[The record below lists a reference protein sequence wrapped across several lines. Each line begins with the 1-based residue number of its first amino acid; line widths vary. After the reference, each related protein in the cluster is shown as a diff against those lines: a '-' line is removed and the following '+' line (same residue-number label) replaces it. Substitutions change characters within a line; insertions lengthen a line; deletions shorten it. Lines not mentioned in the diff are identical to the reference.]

1 MLDVTTV
8 GSDLTPVQQAETI
21 ADLAAFLDEFG
32 STRAVR
38 IKLQEQEIDIARLR
52 RQVQRFLAFR
62 AEDENAQDEPE
73 KDANVGE
80 IVENNA
86 IETTEKDVD
95 ETMVDLDFFLKTYK
109 STRAVREK
117 LATQRQRIENLHRTI
132 HSLEKQRQRRNDDY
146 VEYVGTVAAPAKA
159 NNRLGGEDN
168 AEARR
173 INKIYTGETGGDAAK
188 EDAVVALPECNDDD
202 STDER
207 QVTATNGGDV
217 RVKKVEVAAMG
228 AQRGIVVLDDKL
240 QRIESNEVATPDT
253 LGIMVSSLEMARSVA
268 LAVVKNLQSPVGAG
282 IAVGTLVRTALSL
295 FEMTRHA
302 ALKTAKRLRLLMV
315 VVIAVNTLVST
326 ALSFGMARGAAFKTA
341 KHLRSLTVTVI
352 AVDMLERTVLS

>member
-38 IKLQEQEIDIARLR
+38 IKLQEQEGDIARLR
-52 RQVQRFLAFR
+52 RHVQRFLAFR

-117 LATQRQRIENLHRTI
+117 LATQRQRIEKLHRTI

-146 VEYVGTVAAPAKA
+146 VEYVGTVAASAKA

-173 INKIYTGETGGDAAK
+173 INKIDTGETGGDAAK

-240 QRIESNEVATPDT
+240 QRIESNEVATP
-253 LGIMVSSLEMARSVA
+253 AVA
-268 LAVVKNLQSPVGAG
+268 VMIKIPVRRRRRNK
-282 IAVGTLVRTALSL
+282 ILRKVHQCKVALSL
-295 FEMTRHA
+295 
-302 ALKTAKRLRLLMV
+302 K
-315 VVIAVNTLVST
+315 
-326 ALSFGMARGAAFKTA
+326 
-341 KHLRSLTVTVI
+341 
-352 AVDMLERTVLS
+352 

>member
-38 IKLQEQEIDIARLR
+38 IKLQEQEGDIARLR
-52 RQVQRFLAFR
+52 RHVKRFLAFR

-117 LATQRQRIENLHRTI
+117 LATQRQRIEKLHRTI
-132 HSLEKQRQRRNDDY
+132 QSRK
-146 VEYVGTVAAPAKA
+146 AA
-159 NNRLGGEDN
+159 
-168 AEARR
+168 
-173 INKIYTGETGGDAAK
+173 TETK
-188 EDAVVALPECNDDD
+188 
-202 STDER
+202 
-207 QVTATNGGDV
+207 
-217 RVKKVEVAAMG
+217 
-228 AQRGIVVLDDKL
+228 
-240 QRIESNEVATPDT
+240 
-253 LGIMVSSLEMARSVA
+253 
-268 LAVVKNLQSPVGAG
+268 
-282 IAVGTLVRTALSL
+282 
-295 FEMTRHA
+295 
-302 ALKTAKRLRLLMV
+302 
-315 VVIAVNTLVST
+315 
-326 ALSFGMARGAAFKTA
+326 
-341 KHLRSLTVTVI
+341 
-352 AVDMLERTVLS
+352 